1 MENHK
6 NVVVTGASS
15 GIGKSIMEELLAQDR
30 NCRVLAAC
38 RRAEMIADYGDR
50 VIPFSCDLSTKEGV
64 DALFA
69 KAEEVLGKIDLFF
82 CNAGAPYYECFDY
95 EDWDRISHIF
105 DLNTVGHIYTYSKY
119 LYHLDGREGRLVYTI
134 SAMGEM
140 ALPGYAL
147 YAATKFAMKGFQ
159 QAIRDETPKNLQISC
174 VYPVSTRTNFFN
186 VAGGGRK
193 MEPPFPVQA
202 PEKVGKA
209 VVRGIE
215 KLKKHIYPCPVYLP
229 SKVLMKAV
237 PPVKSLYVMAQ
248 KGKLHRFV
256 RRLEAE
262 KEGVVESIRLERE
275 INK

>member
-1 MENHK
+1 MINGK
-6 NVVVTGASS
+6 NIVVTGASS
-15 GIGKSIMEELLAQDR
+15 GIGKSILEELLEQGDNR
-30 NCRVLAAC
+30 ILAAC

-64 DALFA
+64 DALFDR
-69 KAEEVLGKIDLFF
+69 AEEVFDKIDIFF
-82 CNAGAPYYECFDY
+82 CNAGAPYYERFDY
-95 EDWDRISHIF
+95 EDWDRVQRIF
-105 DLNTVGHIYTYSKY
+105 DLNTVGHIFTYSKY
-119 LYHLDGREGRLVYTI
+119 LHHLDGREGRLVYTI

-174 VYPVSTRTNFFN
+174 VYPVSTKTNFFN
-186 VAGGGRK
+186 VGGGGRK

-209 VVRGIE
+209 VVKGID
-215 KLKKHIYPCPVYLP
+215 KFKKHIYPCPVYLP

-237 PPVKSLYVMAQ
+237 PPVKALYVQAQ
-248 KGKLHRFV
+248 KGKLRRFV
-256 RRLEAE
+256 KRVEAE
-262 KEGVVESIRLERE
+262 KEGIIENVKLEHEIR
-275 INK
+275 K